1 MAARIF
7 FMIILVIAICA
18 FTTSATATIWRV
30 DSNPSNEADFRTL
43 SAAHS
48 GAQSGDTLYVMGSG
62 VRYGSLT
69 LTKKLFIFGPGYFLD
84 QNPNTQARP
93 VSAKGDNI
101 NFNSGSNGS
110 LFTGLEVREVTIGVS
125 VKNITI
131 KRNRIVYSTSGNILL
146 IHSSASN
153 SSILQNYIQN
163 TNSNTAADAIDVNSS
178 VQGVLIANNFIDIPT
193 TGDAIEAHSSAL
205 LDVKNNV
212 IRGRVLVYNSIFHN
226 NILRDDSFSGS
237 FNSVFNNIANGTQF
251 AAFDA
256 TNQSNVDMATVF
268 VDTTSSD
275 GRWQLETGSPAIGAG
290 TQGVDVGMFGGENSY
305 VLSGIPTIPAI
316 YFFASPP
323 AGSNT
328 SGLSIQMKVKS
339 QD

>member
-1 MAARIF
+1 MADRKF

-30 DSNPSNEADFRTL
+30 DRNTSNEADFRTL

-62 VRYGSLT
+62 VRYGGVT

-101 NFNSGSNGS
+101 IFSTGSNGS
-110 LFTGLEVREVTIGVS
+110 LLTGLDVTHVNIGGS
-125 VKNITI
+125 VKSITI
-131 KRNRIVYSTSGNILL
+131 KRNRIVASTSGDLFIIN
-146 IHSSASN
+146 SSASN
-153 SSILQNYIQN
+153 SFIVQNYIQN
-163 TNSNTAADAIDVNSS
+163 TNTNSGADAIDVDSS
-178 VQGVLIANNFIDIPT
+178 VQGVMIANNFIDIPT

-212 IRGRVLVYNSIFHN
+212 LRGKVKVSNTIFHN
-226 NILRDDSFSGS
+226 NILRDGSFSGS
-237 FNSVFNNIANGTQF
+237 GNSVFNNIGNSTQFGTANG
-251 AAFDA
+251 
-256 TNQSNVDMATVF
+256 NQSTVDMATVF

-290 TQGVDVGMFGGENSY
+290 TQGVDVGMFGGEGTY
-305 VLSGIPTIPAI
+305 VLSGIPTIPTV
-316 YFFASPP
+316 YFFAAPP

-328 SGLSIQMKVKS
+328 SGLSIQLKVKS